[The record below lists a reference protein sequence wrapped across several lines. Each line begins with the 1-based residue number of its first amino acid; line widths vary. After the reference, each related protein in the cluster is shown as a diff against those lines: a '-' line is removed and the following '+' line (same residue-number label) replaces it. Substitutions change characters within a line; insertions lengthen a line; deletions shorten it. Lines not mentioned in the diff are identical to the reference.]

1 MTVGKAV
8 LWAADELAKAGV
20 DSPRLDAEL
29 LVAHVLGKDRAYVFA
44 HPNQE
49 LTQREQ
55 DELKACVSRR
65 FMREP
70 LPYITGKREF
80 FKRTFFVSPA
90 VLIPRQETE
99 TLVETVLRRIPKRN
113 EGASP
118 LILDVGTGS
127 GCIAI
132 TLALELPNVRVI
144 ACDVSPEALAVA
156 QRNALSLIP
165 QNPTAEHGGGVSF
178 RCADFPSG
186 LDDIAGRLD
195 VLVSNPPYVADC
207 DFGKLPPEV
216 ANYEPRIALFAGED
230 GLLFIKKIAQ
240 NARRFLKPGGLIA
253 LEVGVGQAER
263 VSEMLAQSGMGRIE
277 ITPDLAGIPRVVSGI
292 AV

>member
-1 MTVGKAV
+1 M
-8 LWAADELAKAGV
+8 AAGELAKAGV
-20 DSPRLDAEL
+20 DTPRLDAEL

-165 QNPTAEHGGGVSF
+165 QNPTAEHGGVSF
-178 RCADFPSG
+178 RCADFPNE
-186 LDDIAGRLD
+186 LNDVAGCLD

-263 VSEMLAQSGMGRIE
+263 VSEMLAQSGIGQIE

-292 AV
+292 AI

>member
-1 MTVGKAV
+1 
-8 LWAADELAKAGV
+8 LAAGELAKAGV
-20 DSPRLDAEL
+20 DTPRLDAEL

-165 QNPTAEHGGGVSF
+165 QNPTAEHGGVSF
-178 RCADFPSG
+178 RCADFPNE
-186 LDDIAGRLD
+186 LNDVAGCLD

-263 VSEMLAQSGMGRIE
+263 VSEMLAQSGIGQIE

-292 AV
+292 AI

>member
-80 FKRTFFVSPA
+80 FKRTFLVSPA